1 MPDRC
6 RPRNS
11 RPGKELADFTV
22 PRYVSACPFPV
33 TAVASDG
40 RTGRLD
46 LLKPVEVAS
55 LGGIE
60 VVARGVVEGFLAGL
74 HRSPFRGFSVEF
86 AEHRPYQ
93 PGDEPRYLDWKV
105 LAKRDRLYVKQYE
118 EETNLRATIVLDVSR
133 SMRWTG
139 DPRLTPTKLDY
150 ATRFAAALSLVLL
163 RQRDATGLIAFDEQ
177 VRTVVPP
184 RVRAGQWELLV
195 RALASLTGEGG
206 TAANR
211 ALSRVMDLLKRRG
224 LVVFISDLLLD
235 REAAL
240 RALRYLRHRGH
251 HVTVFHLM
259 DPAEREL
266 RGPAEARYVDPESGD
281 AAIATA
287 ADLARAYRTTV
298 ERVVAAWRRACR
310 TSGIGYHHIT
320 TDTPFGHALRR
331 AAESRARQG

>member
-1 MPDRC
+1 
-6 RPRNS
+6 
-11 RPGKELADFTV
+11 
-22 PRYVSACPFPV
+22 
-33 TAVASDG
+33 VASDG

-46 LLKPVEVAS
+46 LLKPVEVAG

-105 LAKRDRLYVKQYE
+105 LGKRDRLYVKQYE
-118 EETNLRATIVLDVSR
+118 EETNLRAMIVLDVSR
-133 SMRWTG
+133 SMRWAG
-139 DPRLTPTKLDY
+139 DLDRAPAKLDY
-150 ATRFAAALSLVLL
+150 ATRFAAALSLILL
-163 RQRDATGLIAFDEQ
+163 RQRDATGLILFDDG
-177 VRTVVPP
+177 VRAVVPP
-184 RVRAGQWELLV
+184 RVRAGHWELLV
-195 RALASLTGEGG
+195 RALASVEGEGG
-206 TAANR
+206 TAAEQ
-211 ALSRVMDLLKRRG
+211 ALPRVLDLLKRRG
-224 LVVFISDLLLD
+224 MVVFISDLLLE
-235 REAAL
+235 RETAL

-259 DPAEREL
+259 DPAERDL
-266 RGPAEARYVDPESGD
+266 HGPAEARYVDPESGS
-281 AAIATA
+281 ATVATA
-287 ADLARAYRTTV
+287 ADLARAYRSTV

-310 TSGIGYHHIT
+310 TSGIAYHHVT

>member
-1 MPDRC
+1 
-6 RPRNS
+6 
-11 RPGKELADFTV
+11 
-22 PRYVSACPFPV
+22 
-33 TAVASDG
+33 VASDG

-46 LLKPVEVAS
+46 LLNPVEVAG

-60 VVARGVVEGFLAGL
+60 VVARGLVEGFLAGL

-105 LAKRDRLYVKQYE
+105 LAKRDRLYVKQFE
-118 EETNLRATIVLDVSR
+118 EETNLRAMIVLDVSR
-133 SMRWTG
+133 SMRWAG
-139 DPRLTPTKLDY
+139 DLRRAPTKLDY
-150 ATRFAAALSLVLL
+150 ATRFAAALALVLL
-163 RQRDATGLIAFDEQ
+163 RQRDATGLIAFDDG
-177 VRTVVPP
+177 VRAVIPP
-184 RVRAGQWELLV
+184 RVRSGQWELLV
-195 RALASLTGEGG
+195 RALSSVEGEGG
-206 TAANR
+206 TAAER
-211 ALSRVMDLLKRRG
+211 ALPRVLDLLQRRG
-224 LVVFISDLLLD
+224 LVLFISDLLLE

-266 RGPAEARYVDPESGD
+266 VGPVEARYVDPESGS
-281 AAIATA
+281 AAVATA
-287 ADLARAYRTTV
+287 ADLARFYRSTV

-310 TSGIGYHHIT
+310 TSGIAYHHVT

-331 AAESRARQG
+331 ATESRARQG

>member
-1 MPDRC
+1 
-6 RPRNS
+6 
-11 RPGKELADFTV
+11 
-22 PRYVSACPFPV
+22 
-33 TAVASDG
+33 VASDG
-40 RTGRLD
+40 RSSRLD

-105 LAKRDRLYVKQYE
+105 LGKRDRLYVKQYE
-118 EETNLRATIVLDVSR
+118 EETNLRATIVLDTSR

-139 DPRLTPTKLDY
+139 DSGRTLTKLDY
-150 ATRFAAALSLVLL
+150 ATRFAAALALVLL
-163 RQRDATGLIAFDEQ
+163 RQRDATGLIAFDEE

-184 RVRAGQWELLV
+184 RARRGQWELLV
-195 RALASLTGEGG
+195 HALAGLRGEGG
-206 TAANR
+206 TAADR
-211 ALSRVMDLLKRRG
+211 ALPRVLDLLKRRG
-224 LVVFISDLLLD
+224 LVVFVSDLLLE
-235 REAAL
+235 REPAL

-251 HVTVFHLM
+251 HVAVFHLM

-266 RGPAEARYVDPESGD
+266 RGPAEARYVDPESGS
-281 AAIATA
+281 AAVATA
-287 ADLARAYRTTV
+287 TDLARAYRATV
-298 ERVVAAWRRACR
+298 DRVVAAWRRACR
-310 TSGIGYHHIT
+310 TSGIGYHLVL

>member
-1 MPDRC
+1 M
-6 RPRNS
+6 
-11 RPGKELADFTV
+11 
-22 PRYVSACPFPV
+22 

-46 LLKPVEVAS
+46 LLNPVEVAG

-133 SMRWTG
+133 SMRWSG
-139 DPRLTPTKLDY
+139 DPRHTLTKLDY
-150 ATRFAAALSLVLL
+150 ATRFTAALSLVLL

-184 RVRAGQWELLV
+184 RARTGQWELLV
-195 RALASLTGEGG
+195 RALSGLTGEGG
-206 TAANR
+206 TAADR
-211 ALSRVMDLLKRRG
+211 ALPRVLDLLKRRG
-224 LVVFISDLLLD
+224 LVVFVSDLLLERD
-235 REAAL
+235 TAL
-240 RALRYLRHRGH
+240 RALRFLRHRGH

-266 RGPAEARYVDPESGD
+266 RGPVEARYVDPESG
-281 AAIATA
+281 AAAVATA

-298 ERVVAAWRRACR
+298 DRVVAAWRRACR